1 MADNKKLAFL
11 MVDFETP
18 DFIKELHNKIPEDEL
33 FTDPDD
39 EVFKYGLEKE
49 THTTLAACLDNDVD
63 LDEIKKILL
72 PLKDYGV
79 ALTDVSMFGN
89 KDYDVL
95 KCNAASMNL
104 YVTNKKILDKFPSHS
119 EFKEYHPHVT
129 IGYLKKGC
137 AEKYTKD
144 VLDKLVILKPVRFNF
159 SYFDENGEQQHKTWK

>member
-33 FTDPDD
+33 FTDPDSD
-39 EVFKYGLEKE
+39 WNYGLEKE

-79 ALTDVSMFGN
+79 VLTDASMFGN

>member
-18 DFIKELHNKIPEDEL
+18 DFIKDLHNKIPEDEL

-39 EVFKYGLEKE
+39 EVFNYGLEKE
-49 THTTLAACLDNDVD
+49 THTTLAACLDNDVN
-63 LDEIKKILL
+63 LDDIKKILL

-79 ALTDVSMFGN
+79 VLTDVSMFGN

-137 AEKYTKD
+137 ADKYTKD